1 MSRVGKA
8 PIEIPD
14 NVEIK
19 LEDETITVAGPKGEL
34 SQAIPRGISVEVSEG
49 QIVVARA
56 TEQREHRALHGLT
69 RALIA
74 NMVRGVTEG
83 FEKRLEIQGVGYR
96 AQMEGENL
104 RLYVGLSHDVVIEP
118 LEGLQISTEANNLI
132 IVQGADKQ
140 MVGQMA
146 ANIRKV
152 QPVSPYWA
160 KGTRWRGIKY
170 LDEKLR
176 RKAGKQAKIGV
187 E

>member
-1 MSRVGKA
+1 MSLVGKA

-19 LEDETITVAGPKGEL
+19 LEDETVSVAGPNGEL

-56 TEQREHRALHGLT
+56 TEQREHRALHGLIRT
-69 RALIA
+69 LIA
-74 NMVRGVTEG
+74 NMVQGVTEG
-83 FEKRLEIQGVGYR
+83 FEKRLELQGVGYR
-96 AQMEGENL
+96 AQMEGKNL
-104 RLYVGLSHDVVIEP
+104 RLYVGLSHDVIIEP
-118 LEGLQISTEANNLI
+118 PEGLEISTEGNSLI

-140 MVGQMA
+140 SVGQMA
-146 ANIRKV
+146 ANIRAV
-152 QPVSPYWA
+152 QPVSVYWA

-176 RKAGKQAKIGV
+176 RKPGKQAKIGV